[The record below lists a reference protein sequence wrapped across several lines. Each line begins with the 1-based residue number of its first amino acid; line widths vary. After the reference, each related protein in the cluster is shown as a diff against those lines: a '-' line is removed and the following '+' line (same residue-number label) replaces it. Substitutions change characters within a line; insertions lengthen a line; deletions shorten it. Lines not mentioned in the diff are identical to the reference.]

1 MIRVVLPHH
10 LRTLAKTGNEEVQL
24 DLSGPVTIGHVIDA
38 IEASYPM
45 LRGTIRD
52 HGTQTRR
59 ALVRF
64 FACGD
69 DVSHESFETL
79 LPQAIVKGDEPFF
92 VIGAIAGG

>member
-1 MIRVVLPHH
+1 
-10 LRTLAKTGNEEVQL
+10 
-24 DLSGPVTIGHVIDA
+24 
-38 IEASYPM
+38 M

-52 HGTQTRR
+52 HGTQKRR